1 MHTVLSALRRGVDV
15 IGVMAFTAVF
25 VAINFQVFMRYVM
38 DRPVGWS
45 EEFPTIAFS
54 IAVLWSAAFMLKAA
68 DHITFTL
75 VVDLLPPWVR
85 RLVSVLAHAVIAA
98 LFAAALPAVL
108 DFALYMK
115 VLSSPILRIRYD
127 FVFSFFALFTGM
139 IALRSAYAIVRYAVP
154 WRPARGPEAEVSA

>member
-1 MHTVLSALRRGVDV
+1 MHTVLSTLKRVADF

-75 VVDLLPPWVR
+75 VADLLPGWAR
-85 RLVSVLAHAVIAA
+85 RLVSVLANAVIAA
-98 LFAAALPAVL
+98 LFAAALPAVV

-115 VLSSPILRIRYD
+115 VLSSPILWIRYD
-127 FVFSFFALFTGM
+127 FVFSFFALFTGVL
-139 IALRSAYAIVRYAVP
+139 ALRSTYAIVRYATS
-154 WRPARGPEAEVSA
+154 WRTPQRPQAGVSA